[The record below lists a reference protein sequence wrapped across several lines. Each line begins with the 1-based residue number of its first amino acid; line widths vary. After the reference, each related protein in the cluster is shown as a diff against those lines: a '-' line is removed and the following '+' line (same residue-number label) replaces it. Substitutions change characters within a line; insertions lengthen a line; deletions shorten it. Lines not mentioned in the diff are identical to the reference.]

1 MSGHMDQMASPRG
14 QFAEPDCTGDAQVR
28 CLRRFHGMNIIM
40 IGARKRWIAFYD
52 RFQQGHEFL
61 RDRFRTA
68 VFVPIDPP
76 RRIHHGSGSQ
86 RLSMQII
93 RISLRHLFHGSGI
106 RLVEWL
112 T

>member
-40 IGARKRWIAFYD
+40 IGARKRRIAFYD

-76 RRIHHGSGSQ
+76 RRIHHGSGS
-86 RLSMQII
+86 
-93 RISLRHLFHGSGI
+93 
-106 RLVEWL
+106 
-112 T
+112 